1 MVENPV
7 FATPEHHLFF
17 NANYQIRKLQ
27 LMASIQQ
34 VSNLD
39 NDPSP
44 VVNTVSYALLNAKA
58 TYNLTSKL
66 KVFVSG
72 ENLLGED
79 YQVNRYYTMPGATLC
94 SGISFNF

>member
-1 MVENPV
+1 MENPV

-17 NANYQIRKLQ
+17 NTNYRINKLQ
-27 LMASIQQ
+27 LMASIQF

-44 VVNTVSYALLNAKA
+44 VVNTVSYTLLNAKA
-58 TYNLTSKL
+58 SFNLTSKL

-72 ENLLGED
+72 ENLLGEN
-79 YQVNRYYTMPGATLC
+79 YQVNRYYTMPKATLF
-94 SGISFNF
+94 SGISFVF